1 MKKIL
6 TSVSIVMVVLMLLT
20 VTASA
25 FTASVLDTPDYILEN
40 GFKYLEKTTTE
51 NGKTQNIFYGEYN
64 PTAEDAEYEWVL
76 HTIKDENG
84 TVLTNVLDIAK
95 DYEKTTGRKVM
106 LAVNGDYF
114 AGGEPV
120 DSYVNDGV
128 VVKIGNMANK
138 NSFGFSNTG
147 IATVGRMTEVEVNVI
162 TYDADGNRAFNKV
175 DVFNN
180 QPEKGQIAIYN
191 QPGTYTV
198 ANAGAMILRTD
209 VANLT
214 QYPLDCTE
222 ATMTSKGVQES
233 KNFTLKS
240 GQVAVVY
247 TDAHNDLFANIK
259 YGERVDVVNVPAGD
273 FAGCDWVIGGYD
285 AIVDNFEVKTN
296 CHDDNG
302 GNAAAPR
309 TFIGMKEDGTIFVC
323 VVDGRGAGG
332 SVGLTVEE
340 EAQLAGALGAQYA
353 LELDGGGSS
362 TMIVRINDELTL
374 RNVPS
379 DGSMRRVANVVL
391 LVEKPKAEE
400 NPGEDGPGEDG
411 PGTEPGGDNPGVEN
425 PGGEKPSTNP
435 IIAFFQS
442 IIDAIIKFFT
452 ELFS

>member
-1 MKKIL
+1 MRYAELLRSYRSRAHAFDDLVFLGYVLCFGSVFGVDLQKTAFAEAFASRLRSRVGRGCLNFRRRGESREIFARDPAFVRSFCEMPLVFCIL
-6 TSVSIVMVVLMLLT
+6 LLLVCVGYTSF
-20 VTASA
+20 A
-25 FTASVLDTPDYILEN
+25 FVREQYEHSRKLSRASVKESLDQLPTGLCFYRQNGRTVLVNDSMYALCYELTEKNLQNAALFWQTLSCGEVPSGIERLES
-40 GFKYLEKTTTE
+40 GDRPSFRFRDGRVWTFSREDLGDIVQLVAADTTE
-51 NGKTQNIFYGEYN
+51 LSNIN
-64 PTAEDAEYEWVL
+64 AELKLRNAEL
-76 HTIKDENG
+76 
-84 TVLTNVLDIAK
+84 A
-95 DYEKTTGRKVM
+95 
-106 LAVNGDYF
+106 AVN
-114 AGGEPV
+114 A
-120 DSYVNDGV
+120 
-128 VVKIGNMANK
+128 
-138 NSFGFSNTG
+138 
-147 IATVGRMTEVEVNVI
+147 R
-162 TYDADGNRAFNKV
+162 
-175 DVFNN
+175 
-180 QPEKGQIAIYN
+180 
-191 QPGTYTV
+191 
-198 ANAGAMILRTD
+198 LR
-209 VANLT
+209 
-214 QYPLDCTE
+214 E
-222 ATMTSKGVQES
+222 
-233 KNFTLKS
+233 
-240 GQVAVVY
+240 
-247 TDAHNDLFANIK
+247 

-309 TFIGMKEDGTIFVC
+309 TFVGMKEDGTIFVC

-400 NPGEDGPGEDG
+400 DPGQDGPGEDG

>member
-6 TSVSIVMVVLMLLT
+6 TSISIVMVALMILT

-25 FTASVLDTPDYILEN
+25 FTSSVLDSPNYILEN
-40 GFKYLEKTTTE
+40 GFKYVEKTTTE
-51 NGKTQNIFYGEYN
+51 NGKTQKIFYGEYN

-76 HTIKDENG
+76 HTVKNENG

-147 IATVGRMTEVEVNVI
+147 IATVGRMTEVDVCVI
-162 TYDADGNRAFNKV
+162 TYDEEGNRTFTKVDLFNK
-175 DVFNN
+175 
-180 QPEKGQIAIYN
+180 QPQQGQIAIYN
-191 QPGTYTV
+191 QPGSYTV
-198 ANAGAMILRTD
+198 TNAGAMILRTD
-209 VANLT
+209 VPNLT

-233 KNFTLKS
+233 KTFTLKS

-247 TDAHNDLFANIK
+247 TESHSDLFANVK
-259 YGERVDVVNVPAGD
+259 YGSKVDVVNVPAGD

-285 AIVDNFEVKTN
+285 AIVDNYVVKTN
-296 CHDDNG
+296 CHDDNA

-309 TFIGMKEDGTIFVC
+309 TFVGMKEDGTIFVC
-323 VVDGRGAGG
+323 VVDGRGAGS
-332 SVGLTVEE
+332 SVGLTVEQ
-340 EAQLAGALGAQYA
+340 EAQLAGVLGAQYA

-362 TMIVRINDELTL
+362 TMIVRIDDQLTL

-400 NPGEDGPGEDG
+400 DPGVDN
-411 PGTEPGGDNPGVEN
+411 PGTEPGGDNPGVDN
-425 PGGEKPSTNP
+425 PGVNEPQPTNP
-435 IIAFFQS
+435 IIAFFQA